1 MPDESLTA
9 AYSIS
14 GPEDCLR
21 VYGKWAETYDSGFAL
36 DMDYQLPA
44 HVASAFLAA
53 GGEGPVLDVG
63 AGTGLLA
70 VALSNLGFTEE
81 IDGLDLSPSML
92 ARAGE
97 KGIYRSL
104 VQADITRPLPR
115 NGAYQ
120 GVVSSGTFT
129 HGHVGPEAL
138 PHLFATALPEAVF
151 ALSINAGVWRNAG
164 FERALM
170 GMPGL
175 KLTEVPVYGEAAA
188 QQGAAHA
195 GDRAV
200 IAVFRR
206 P

>member
-1 MPDESLTA
+1 MSDKSLDS
-9 AYSIS
+9 AYSIA

-21 VYGKWAETYDSGFAL
+21 VYGEWANTYDTGFAHS
-36 DMDYQLPA
+36 MDYRLPV
-44 HVASAFLAA
+44 HVAAAFLAA

-70 VALSNLGFTEE
+70 VALTNMGFGDE
-81 IDGLDLSPSML
+81 IDGLDISPSML

-97 KGIYRSL
+97 KGIYRDL
-104 VQADITRPLPR
+104 LQADITRPLPR
-115 NGAYQ
+115 NEAYQ

-138 PHLFATALPEAVF
+138 PHLFATALPGAVF
-151 ALSINAGVWRNAG
+151 ALSVNAGVWVSAG
-164 FERALM
+164 FDRALN
-170 GMPGL
+170 GLPGL
-175 KLTEVPVYGEAAA
+175 TLSEVPVYGAAAA
-188 QQGAAHA
+188 QRGAAHA
-195 GDRAV
+195 DDRAV

>member
-1 MPDESLTA
+1 MSDKTLDS
-9 AYSIS
+9 AYSIAS
-14 GPEDCLR
+14 REDCLR
-21 VYGKWAETYDSGFAL
+21 VYGEWAGTYDDGFAAG
-36 DMDYQLPA
+36 MDYRLPA
-44 HVASAFLAA
+44 HVAAAFLSA

-70 VALSNLGFTEE
+70 VALTELGFRDE
-81 IDGLDLSPSML
+81 IDGLDLSPAML

-104 VQADITRPLPR
+104 LQADITRPLPR

-151 ALSINAGVWRNAG
+151 ALSVNAGAWVSAG
-164 FERALM
+164 FDRALEDL
-170 GMPGL
+170 PDL
-175 KLTEVPVYGEAAA
+175 TLTEVPVYGEAATRMR
-188 QQGAAHA
+188 AAHA
-195 GDRAV
+195 DDRAV